1 MRSKTSTV
9 VKMGLLALIV
19 PLASACGGNDEER
32 LAAPPDAVM
41 PQSANFAE
49 PHSVPVGNGSLS
61 LIVQPLRLETN
72 SSGSEP
78 QEILIADVGASAEFG
93 QPYLDPEQFH
103 AFASDGQEFQRM
115 ENPESFLGN
124 PLQRTDITEPGETV
138 EGSVGFIVPPG
149 SRIGRLDFSTPES
162 TLSYTVV
169 LQPVNPAN
177 ATEEASDDASAG

>member
-9 VKMGLLALIV
+9 MKMGVVALIV
-19 PLASACGGNDEER
+19 PLASACGGSDEER

-61 LIVQPLRLETN
+61 LFVQPLRLETN
-72 SSGSEP
+72 SGGSEP
-78 QEILIADVGASAEFG
+78 QEVLIADVGASAEFG

-103 AFASDGQEFQRM
+103 AYASDGMEFERL
-115 ENPESFLGN
+115 EDPESFLGN
-124 PLQRTDITEPGETV
+124 PLERTDINEPGETV

-169 LQPVNPAN
+169 LQPVNPA
-177 ATEEASDDASAG
+177 SSSAEPTDESTSG